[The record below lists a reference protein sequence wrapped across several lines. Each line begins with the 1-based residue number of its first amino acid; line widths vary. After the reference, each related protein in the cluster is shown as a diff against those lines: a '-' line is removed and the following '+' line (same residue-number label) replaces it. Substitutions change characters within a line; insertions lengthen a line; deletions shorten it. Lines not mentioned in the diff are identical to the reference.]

1 MATKRDFGERKLG
14 AITMKTVF
22 SALSIGLTLA
32 MISTSAS
39 AVPFSYRFESQIVSA
54 LFEPFGTIG
63 DPASIT
69 VTLDNGGSNDLSQ
82 VWTAAH
88 LQSLT
93 FDINNGAATA
103 SFFSPFDGG
112 LVDSVGA
119 FATDA
124 SGSLISAPS
133 NWRDSSVTADF
144 IASFPVNNELWWFI
158 SGING
163 VLFDSSGEP
172 ALLLADIEGITDPAN
187 WSRVTDL
194 PLPPTLLLL
203 LVGLGGA
210 VLLRRTGPGAA
221 GGLAEARGT

>member
-1 MATKRDFGERKLG
+1 MKRF
-14 AITMKTVF
+14 F

-32 MISTSAS
+32 MIGTSAS
-39 AVPFSYRFESQIVSA
+39 AVPFSYRFDSQIVSA
-54 LFEPFGTIG
+54 LFEPFGSVG

-69 VTLDNGGSNDLSQ
+69 VTLDNGGTSDLSQ
-82 VWTAAH
+82 TWTAAH

-93 FDINNGAATA
+93 FGVNGAVVA

-112 LVDSVGA
+112 LVSSSGA

-124 SGSLISAPS
+124 SGNLTSAPT

-144 IASFPVNNELWWFI
+144 TASFPVNNELWWFV
-158 SGING
+158 SGINA

-172 ALLLADIEGITDPAN
+172 ALLLADIEGTTDPAN

-194 PLPPTLLLL
+194 PLPPTLPLL
-203 LVGLGGA
+203 LVGLGGVA
-210 VLLRRTGPGAA
+210 LLRRARTAA
-221 GGLAEARGT
+221 ARGA